1 MQSIFDHSGINQEI
15 NHRKIT
21 RKYLNISKIINTL
34 LKSKLKQEHIFEL
47 NTKENNNILN
57 IWDKA
62 YAVLGGKC
70 IILNAYIR
78 EEERVKLS
86 SLYFHLKKL
95 ERKQHI
101 KSRESRRK
109 QILKITTEIIN
120 RENPEGLNLVY

>member
-34 LKSKLKQEHIFEL
+34 LKSKLKLEHIFEL

>member
-1 MQSIFDHSGINQEI
+1 MIS
-15 NHRKIT
+15 
-21 RKYLNISKIINTL
+21 RKYPNISKIINTL
-34 LKSKLKQEHIFEL
+34 LKSKLKQEHVFEL
-47 NTKENNNILN
+47 NSKENNNILN
-57 IWDKA
+57 VWDNA

-70 IILNAYIR
+70 MALNAYIR

-86 SLYFHLKKL
+86 SPYFHLKKL

-101 KSRESRRK
+101 KSKESRRK